1 MSIPAFHQR
10 IMSQQLDTWCQLT
23 TAAKTNVPK
32 SGGSVSISARARTR
46 APAGALGCL
55 TWTVHTQDSA
65 ALMAVQ
71 TSA

>member
-1 MSIPAFHQR
+1 MIILAFHQR
-10 IMSQQLDTWCQLT
+10 MMSQQQDTLYQLT
-23 TAAKTNVPK
+23 RMTRINVPK
-32 SGGSVSISARARTR
+32 SEGSVSISAMARTR

-55 TWTVHTQDSA
+55 TWTVHTLDSA